1 MKRLFMVLLL
11 SVGSLQN
18 VSVAEEAAPAS
29 GEKSVPARIGESVKK
44 GGEAAGRGIEKG
56 AAATGRG
63 LKKGGEATA
72 HGLKKAG
79 EWVGKKLHK
88 GGEKSEKASES
99 K

>member
-18 VSVAEEAAPAS
+18 VSAAEEHAPAS
-29 GEKSVPARIGESVKK
+29 GEKSVPARVGESVKK

-56 AAATGRG
+56 A
-63 LKKGGEATA
+63 EATA